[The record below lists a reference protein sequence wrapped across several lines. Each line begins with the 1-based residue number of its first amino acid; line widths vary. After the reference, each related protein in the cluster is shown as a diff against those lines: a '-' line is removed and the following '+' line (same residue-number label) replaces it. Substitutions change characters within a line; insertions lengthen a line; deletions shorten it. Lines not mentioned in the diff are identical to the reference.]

1 MKDFLLKFALST
13 EESDVFLPYFETA
26 KKRLEAEKAEI
37 FNFEKYKCYTYMK
50 EDLARVRDAL
60 LLDKDNLL
68 YAYFL
73 HEILKK
79 RDRELLKRTSAP
91 RAEDKNELYDTLPL
105 FALLAEIPTMWEEQK
120 KRGIPEDVRRDTA
133 NMFENQVQDFIDLN
147 GHLGIKGYFF
157 WMLRFLDLYILRV
170 GRFNLEYTTF
180 GENYD
185 VFDTKS
191 GLLMMPT
198 EGRFHRSGQVLG
210 SAGCADEDG
219 AFEVTL
225 TETEDA
231 YIGYPVV
238 NGVCKNEKITLK
250 KSECKKLLS
259 KGDAVISV
267 HIPSGGPMTDE
278 ISTRDLARGG
288 QIVEKCLG
296 EVKAFVCESWLLDV
310 QIPKLLGKETNLTR
324 FGARYE
330 RAPIKSSGGAVYD
343 YVFLCPKS
351 TPVEAL
357 PEKSSFAKAVKAHML
372 AGGYL
377 YGAVGVFKKSDL
389 Y

>member
-1 MKDFLLKFALST
+1 MKDFLKKFALT
-13 EESDVFLPYFETA
+13 AEESAVLPYFETA
-26 KKRLEAEKAEI
+26 KKRLLAEGNEI
-37 FNFEKYKCYTYMK
+37 FNFEKYNCYTYMK

-60 LLDKDNLL
+60 LSDSDNLL

-79 RDRELLKRTSAP
+79 RDKELMKAICAP

-105 FALLAEIPTMWEEQK
+105 FALLAEIPAMWEEHK
-120 KRGIPEDVRRDTA
+120 KRGIPEDVQKSTA

-157 WMLRFLDLYILRV
+157 WMLRFLDVAILRV

-180 GENYD
+180 GTGYD
-185 VFDTKS
+185 VFETKD
-191 GLLMMPT
+191 GLCMMPT
-198 EGRFHRSGQVLG
+198 EGRFHRSGQRLG
-210 SAGCADEDG
+210 NAGCSDEEG
-219 AFEVTL
+219 AFDAEL

-231 YIGYPVV
+231 FIGYPVV
-238 NGVCKNEKITLK
+238 GGVCKNEKITLK
-250 KSECKKLLS
+250 KSECKRILQ

-278 ISTRDLARGG
+278 ICQNDLSSGG
-288 QIVEKCLG
+288 QIVEKCIG
-296 EVKAFVCESWLLDV
+296 EVKAFICSSWLLDP

-324 FGARYE
+324 FSARYE
-330 RAPIKSSGGAVYD
+330 RAPIQSDGSGVYD

-351 TPVEAL
+351 TPVAEL
-357 PEKSSFAKAVKAHML
+357 PEKTSFARAVKAHML
-372 AGGYL
+372 AGGYI
-377 YGAVGVFKKSDL
+377 YGAVGVFRKSDL

>member
-1 MKDFLLKFALST
+1 MKQFLEKFALVT
-13 EESDVFLPYFETA
+13 EESDALLPFFETA
-26 KKRLEAEKAEI
+26 KKRLEAEGAEI
-37 FNFEKYKCYTYMK
+37 FNFEKYDCYTYMK
-50 EDLARVRDAL
+50 ADLARVRDAL
-60 LLDKDNLL
+60 VLDRDNLL

-73 HEILKK
+73 HEVLKT
-79 RDRELLKRTSAP
+79 RDRELLKRTSVP

-105 FALLAEIPTMWEEQK
+105 FALLAEIPAMWAEHK
-120 KRGIPEDVRRDTA
+120 KRGIPEDVQRDTA

-157 WMLRFLDLYILRV
+157 WMLRFLNLYILRV

-180 GENYD
+180 HASYD
-185 VFDTKS
+185 VFETKD
-191 GLLMMPT
+191 GLRLMPT

-210 SAGCADEDG
+210 SAGCEDEDG
-219 AFEVTL
+219 AFDATL

-231 YIGYPVV
+231 YIGYLAE
-238 NGVCKNEKITLK
+238 GGTCKNQKITLK

-278 ISTRDLARGG
+278 ITENDLSRGG
-288 QIVEKCLG
+288 QIIEKCIG
-296 EVKAFVCESWLLDV
+296 EVKAFICESWLLDP

-330 RAPIKSSGGAVYD
+330 RVPIKSSGTGVYD

-351 TPVEAL
+351 TPVAEL
-357 PEKSSFAKAVKAHML
+357 PEKTSFAKAVKAHML
-372 AGGYL
+372 AGGYI
-377 YGAVGVFKKSDL
+377 YGSIGVFKKSDL